1 MADGTLPNGQPTT
14 RPLDNLTTLTPFRY
28 FSNSLHCESVP
39 LPALA
44 AEFGTPLYVYSANR
58 IREDYLR
65 IASAFAPLKPTI
77 CYSVKANSNLSILRL
92 LKEEGAGFDI
102 VSGGELFRVLKIG
115 ADPARIVFAGVGK
128 TGAEIESAL
137 RATVGWINVES
148 GGELRR
154 VNDLAGRIGV
164 TPNVAIRLRPD
175 VDADTHHHISTGSA
189 ASKFGVPVTLAL
201 EMIRLRLPHVNIRG
215 AHLHIGSQLG
225 SPEATLQAIDVTLD
239 FVAKANALG
248 AEIDTLDIGGG
259 FPVAYRD
266 DAVPPGI
273 EAFAAPIV
281 SRLKSWP
288 GSVHIEPGRSV
299 VAGAGALLTGVQYE
313 KLDSTGRIAIVDA
326 GMQTL
331 IRPALYEAYHRVWPV
346 EQIDNLLNTDV
357 AGPICESADF
367 LARDRMLPPLTSG
380 NLLAILD
387 TGAYGFSMASN
398 YNSQPLPAE
407 VLVDGESYRLIRRRQ
422 TYEDLIA
429 NEAP

>member
-1 MADGTLPNGQPTT
+1 MSA
-14 RPLDNLTTLTPFRY
+14 FRY
-28 FSNSLHCESVP
+28 IQSTLFCESVP
-39 LPALA
+39 LSALA

-58 IREDYLR
+58 IREDYRR
-65 IASAFAPLKPTI
+65 IASAFAPLKPTV

-137 RATVGWINVES
+137 RANVGWINVES

-175 VDADTHHHISTGSA
+175 VDADTHQHISTGSA
-189 ASKFGVPVTLAL
+189 ASKFGVPVSLAL
-201 EMIRLRLPHVNIRG
+201 EMIRLRLPHARVRG
-215 AHLHIGSQLG
+215 AHFHIGSQLG

-239 FVAKANALG
+239 FVAKANTLG

-266 DAVPPGI
+266 DAAPPGI

-281 SRLKSWP
+281 SRLESWP

-299 VAGAGALLTGVQYE
+299 VADAGALLTSVQYE
-313 KLDSTGRIAIVDA
+313 KLDSTGCIVIVDA

-407 VLVDGESYRLIRRRQ
+407 VLVDGESYRLLRRRQ

-429 NEAP
+429 NEVLWTTDG